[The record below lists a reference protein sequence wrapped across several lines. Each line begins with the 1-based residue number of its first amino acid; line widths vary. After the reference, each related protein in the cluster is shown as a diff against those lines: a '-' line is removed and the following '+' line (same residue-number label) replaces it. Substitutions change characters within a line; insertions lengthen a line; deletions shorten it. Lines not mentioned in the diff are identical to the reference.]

1 MISSSVRIKDKIAF
15 TFTWLKMQNVLM
27 IVQYS
32 RIQNIS
38 GALPAIRTALPAIRT
53 RHIAQLL
60 LKSGFIQVR
69 ENWKRSGNLSG
80 QGKSGKM
87 QK

>member
-1 MISSSVRIKDKIAF
+1 MPDCSVLCETVVDW
-15 TFTWLKMQNVLM
+15 TGLNCVVLYCTM
-27 IVQYS
+27 PDCSVLCETVVDWTGLNCVVLYCTMPDCS
-32 RIQNIS
+32 V
-38 GALPAIRTALPAIRT
+38 P
-53 RHIAQLL
+53 
-60 LKSGFIQVR
+60 GFIQVR

>member
-38 GALPAIRTALPAIRT
+38 GALPAIRT

>member
-1 MISSSVRIKDKIAF
+1 MCHEQSALQVVIKPKVF
-15 TFTWLKMQNVLM
+15 TFIFAVFLEYFILFLLVTP
-27 IVQYS
+27 VQD
-32 RIQNIS
+32 
-38 GALPAIRTALPAIRT
+38 
-53 RHIAQLL
+53 
-60 LKSGFIQVR
+60 SGFIQVR

>member
-1 MISSSVRIKDKIAF
+1 MQQQVYQVHDVDELKEHLIDVWHGFEQSVIN
-15 TFTWLKMQNVLM
+15 M
-27 IVQYS
+27 
-32 RIQNIS
+32 
-38 GALPAIRTALPAIRT
+38 
-53 RHIAQLL
+53 
-60 LKSGFIQVR
+60 SGFIQVR